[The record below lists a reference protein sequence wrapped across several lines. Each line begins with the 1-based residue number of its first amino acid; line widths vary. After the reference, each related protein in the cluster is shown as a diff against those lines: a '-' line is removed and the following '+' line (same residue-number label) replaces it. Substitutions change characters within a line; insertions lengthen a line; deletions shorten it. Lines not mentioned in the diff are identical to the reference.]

1 MSDMLE
7 KEIVKA
13 GAFKLGDF
21 TLASGRKSD
30 YYVDLRA
37 VTTDPGLLKKVA
49 KAMSRHIDDCQKIA
63 GVELGAVPIAA
74 ALSLE
79 TGIPFIMVRKQRKG
93 HGTGNLIEGKLVPGE
108 RVLFVE
114 DTVTTA
120 GSLVRAINAV
130 REHGGIVEKAI
141 VIVDREE
148 GAENTLAGLGVE
160 LISIASISNLRELA
174 DDYQDK

>member
-1 MSDMLE
+1 MLE
-7 KEIVKA
+7 EDIIKA

-37 VTTDPGLLKKVA
+37 VTTRPELLRKVA
-49 KAMSRHIDDCQKIA
+49 QSMKPHVGVCDKIA
-63 GVELGAVPIAA
+63 GVELGAIPIAV

-79 TGIPFIMVRKQRKG
+79 TGIPFLMVRKQKKD
-93 HGTGNLIEGKLVPGE
+93 HGAGKLVEGELHPGD

-120 GSLVRAINAV
+120 GSLIRAIAAV
-130 REHGGIVEKAI
+130 RELGGVVEKAI

-148 GAENTLAGLGVE
+148 GAGQNLAEIGVGM
-160 LISIASISNLRELA
+160 ISIASIGKLRQLA
-174 DDYQDK
+174 K

>member
-1 MSDMLE
+1 MLE
-7 KEIVKA
+7 KEIIEA

-37 VTTDPGLLKKVA
+37 VTTRPEILKKVA
-49 KAMSRHIDDCQKIA
+49 KAMAQHIGKPDKIA
-63 GVELGAVPIAA
+63 GVELGAVPIAV

-79 TGIPFIMVRKQRKG
+79 TGIPFLMVRKQKKD
-93 HGTGNLIEGKLVPGE
+93 HGAGKLVEGELHPGD

-120 GSLVRAINAV
+120 GSLIKAIAAV
-130 REHGGIVEKAI
+130 RELGGVVEKAL

-148 GAENTLAGLGVE
+148 GASQNLAEIGVNMV
-160 LISIASISNLRELA
+160 SIASIAGLKDLA
-174 DDYQDK
+174 SK

>member
-1 MSDMLE
+1 MLE
-7 KEIVKA
+7 EEIVKA

-30 YYVDLRA
+30 YYVDLRS
-37 VTTDPGLLKKVA
+37 VTTRPELLKKVA
-49 KAMSRHIDDCQKIA
+49 KAMAGHVGKCDRIA

-79 TGIPFIMVRKQRKG
+79 TGIPFLMVRKQRKG
-93 HGTGNLIEGKLVPGE
+93 HGTGNLVEGNMLSGDSV
-108 RVLFVE
+108 VFVE

-130 REHGGIVEKAI
+130 RERGGIVKKAI

-148 GAENTLAGLGVE
+148 GAGEALTGIGVE
-160 LISIASISNLRELA
+160 MVSVASIRKLRA
-174 DDYQDK
+174 CAKA

>member
-1 MSDMLE
+1 MLE
-7 KEIVKA
+7 EEIVKA

-37 VTTDPGLLKKVA
+37 VTTRPDLLSKVA
-49 KAMSRHIDDCQKIA
+49 KAMKPHIGECDKIA
-63 GVELGAVPIAA
+63 GVELGAVPIAV

-79 TGIPFIMVRKQRKG
+79 TGIPFLMVRKQKKD
-93 HGTGNLIEGKLVPGE
+93 HGAGKLVEGE
-108 RVLFVE
+108 LKAGDRVVFVE

-120 GSLVRAINAV
+120 GSLIKAIAAV
-130 REHGGIVEKAI
+130 NEMGGVVKRAI

-148 GAENTLAGLGVE
+148 GARENLCEINVE
-160 LISIASISNLRELA
+160 MVSIASIAKLRECVRNGA
-174 DDYQDK
+174 

>member
-1 MSDMLE
+1 MLE
-7 KEIVKA
+7 EEIVDA

-21 TLASGRKSD
+21 TLTSGRKSD

-37 VTTDPGLLKKVA
+37 VITKPKLLKKVA
-49 KAMSRHIDDCQKIA
+49 LEMSKHAAGADKIA

-79 TGIPFIMVRKQRKG
+79 TDIPYLMIRKHRKG
-93 HGTGNLIEGKLVPGE
+93 HGAGNIVEGGLAEGE
-108 RVLFVE
+108 KVLFVE

-120 GSLVRAINAV
+120 GSLIRAIAAV
-130 REHGGIVEKAI
+130 REHGGLVDKAI

-148 GAENTLAGLGVE
+148 GAREALEGIGVE
-160 LISIASISNLRELA
+160 LISLASIGRLKEIAR
-174 DDYQDK
+174 

>member
-1 MSDMLE
+1 MLE
-7 KEIVKA
+7 EEIVKA
-13 GAFKLGDF
+13 GAFKMGEF

-30 YYVDLRA
+30 YYVDMRA
-37 VTTDPGLLKKVA
+37 VTTRPELLRKIA
-49 KAMSRHIDDCQKIA
+49 KAMAKHVGECERIA

-79 TGIPFIMVRKQRKG
+79 TDIPFLMVRKHRKG
-93 HGTGNLIEGKLVPGE
+93 HGAGKMVEGSLAPND
-108 RVLFVE
+108 RVVFVE

-130 REHGGIVEKAI
+130 REHRGIVEKAI

-148 GAENTLAGLGVE
+148 GAEETLAGIGVE
-160 LISIASISNLRELA
+160 LVSVASIATLRKLA
-174 DDYQDK
+174 KK

>member
-1 MSDMLE
+1 MLE
-7 KEIVKA
+7 EDIVKA

-37 VTTDPGLLKKVA
+37 VTTRPELLKKVA
-49 KAMSRHIDDCQKIA
+49 KAMAQHTGKPDKIA
-63 GVELGAVPIAA
+63 GVELGAVPIAV

-79 TGIPFIMVRKQRKG
+79 TGIPFLMVRKQKKD
-93 HGTGNLIEGKLVPGE
+93 HGAGKLVEGELHPGDS
-108 RVLFVE
+108 VLFVE

-120 GSLVRAINAV
+120 GSLIKAIAAV
-130 REHGGIVEKAI
+130 RELGGVVEKAL

-148 GAENTLAGLGVE
+148 GASQNLAEIGVSMV
-160 LISIASISNLRELA
+160 SIASIAGLKGLA
-174 DDYQDK
+174 SK

>member
-1 MSDMLE
+1 MLE
-7 KEIVKA
+7 EEIVKA

-30 YYVDLRA
+30 YYVDLRS
-37 VTTDPGLLKKVA
+37 VTTRPDLLRKVA
-49 KAMSRHIDDCQKIA
+49 RAMAPHVGNCDKIA

-79 TGIPFIMVRKQRKG
+79 TGIPFLMVRKQPKG
-93 HGTGNLIEGKLVPGE
+93 HGTGNLIEGSLVAGE
-108 RVLFVE
+108 KVVFVE

-130 REHGGIVEKAI
+130 REHGGIVERAI

-148 GAENTLAGLGVE
+148 GAGETLTGIGVS
-160 LISIASISNLRELA
+160 IVSIASIKKLRKIA
-174 DDYQDK
+174 SA

>member
-1 MSDMLE
+1 MLE
-7 KEIVKA
+7 EDIVNA

-37 VTTDPGLLKKVA
+37 FITRPEMLGKVA
-49 KAMSRHIDDCQKIA
+49 KTMSQYIVDMDKIA
-63 GVELGAVPIAA
+63 GVELGAVPIAT

-79 TGIPFIMVRKQRKG
+79 TGIPFLMVRKQKKD
-93 HGTGNLIEGKLVPGE
+93 HGAGNLVEGELAPDDN
-108 RVLFVE
+108 VLFVE

-120 GSLVRAINAV
+120 GSLMRAIGAV
-130 REHGGIVEKAI
+130 RELGGTVERAI

-148 GAENTLAGLGVE
+148 GAREALTDIGVE
-160 LISIASISNLRELA
+160 MISLASIGRLRGLA
-174 DDYQDK
+174 RQ

>member
-1 MSDMLE
+1 MLE
-7 KEIVKA
+7 KEIVDA

-37 VTTDPGLLKKVA
+37 VITQPKFLKKVA
-49 KAMSRHIDDCQKIA
+49 KAMSSYIEDAEKIA

-79 TGIPFIMVRKQRKG
+79 IDIPYLMIRKHRKG
-93 HGTGNLIEGKLVPGE
+93 HGIGNIVEGGLAAGE
-108 RVLFVE
+108 KVLFVE

-120 GSLVRAINAV
+120 GSLIKAIAAV
-130 REHGGIVEKAI
+130 RELGGVVETAI

-148 GAENTLAGLGVE
+148 GAREALVETGVE
-160 LISIASISNLRELA
+160 LKSLASIQKLRECA
-174 DDYQDK
+174 NEA

>member
-1 MSDMLE
+1 MLE
-7 KEIVKA
+7 EEIVDA

-30 YYVDLRA
+30 YYVDLR
-37 VTTDPGLLKKVA
+37 VVITQPKFLKKVA
-49 KAMSRHIDDCQKIA
+49 RAMSSYIGDAEKIA

-79 TGIPFIMVRKQRKG
+79 IDIPYLMIRKHRKG
-93 HGTGNLIEGKLVPGE
+93 HGIGNIVEGGLAAGE
-108 RVLFVE
+108 KVLFVE

-120 GSLVRAINAV
+120 GSLIRAIAAV
-130 REHGGIVEKAI
+130 REHRGLVDKAI

-148 GAENTLAGLGVE
+148 GAREALAGIDVE
-160 LISIASISNLRELA
+160 LISLASIDKLKELA
-174 DDYQDK
+174 GQQRVP

>member
-1 MSDMLE
+1 MLE
-7 KEIVKA
+7 EEIVKA

-37 VTTDPGLLKKVA
+37 VTTNPESLKKVA
-49 KAMSRHIDDCQKIA
+49 TALTEHVSGYQKIA
-63 GVELGAVPIAA
+63 GVELGAIPIAT

-79 TGIPFIMVRKQRKG
+79 TGIPFLMVRKQKKD
-93 HGTGNLIEGKLVPGE
+93 HGAGKLVEGALAAGE
-108 RVLFVE
+108 KVIFVE

-120 GSLVRAINAV
+120 GSLIKAISAV
-130 REHGGIVEKAI
+130 RELGGVVETAI

-148 GAENTLAGLGVE
+148 GARGALAAINVK
-160 LISIASISNLRELA
+160 LISLASIDKLREYA
-174 DDYQDK
+174 NEA